1 MEFNLCTSSQ
11 GEFSLCAKD
20 KPTPRPVA
28 PPAPSNPSRGQRP
41 KTFNDG
47 YGSGGANSGGGGLA
61 GWAVSLIVIIV
72 LILAFCIAYYVWKS
86 MRYNRD
92 DKGMS
97 NNIYLDQ
104 NKDRGFDG
112 RSYAGQTAARSTRT
126 KRTRQSRRS
135 YDQDAGAEIVMDNK
149 NDNTTFDDFT
159 INTYGTKQPEEA
171 EEESVLRI
179 TIGRDPT
186 MYIPGQE
193 DKPDPDSSDV
203 LMITDG
209 AASTRQYFEDP
220 PVKAKRDPTM
230 YVDGDGD
237 YSASGYKEASNR
249 KPRRDPTMY
258 DGVPRREPTMYVND
272 EVTEPDNFMTDRS
285 NRSSDPYGMNDIDEA
300 SEYYGGYDDVS
311 QNHHANSSGHDR
323 RDPSFYLSV
332 DNLSDNMSQGEESF
346 RTQEPSVASSRPSR
360 SKKKKKKTRQYQ

>member
-61 GWAVSLIVIIV
+61 GWAVPLIVIIV

-126 KRTRQSRRS
+126 KRTRQSSLARPGSHFVCLRHPMCTHMCVPAEPRRLPATHHLWARRTR
-135 YDQDAGAEIVMDNK
+135 Q
-149 NDNTTFDDFT
+149 
-159 INTYGTKQPEEA
+159 
-171 EEESVLRI
+171 LRLK
-179 TIGRDPT
+179 P
-186 MYIPGQE
+186 PG
-193 DKPDPDSSDV
+193 SDV
-203 LMITDG
+203 VCL
-209 AASTRQYFEDP
+209 
-220 PVKAKRDPTM
+220 
-230 YVDGDGD
+230 
-237 YSASGYKEASNR
+237 
-249 KPRRDPTMY
+249 
-258 DGVPRREPTMYVND
+258 
-272 EVTEPDNFMTDRS
+272 
-285 NRSSDPYGMNDIDEA
+285 
-300 SEYYGGYDDVS
+300 
-311 QNHHANSSGHDR
+311 
-323 RDPSFYLSV
+323 
-332 DNLSDNMSQGEESF
+332 
-346 RTQEPSVASSRPSR
+346 
-360 SKKKKKKTRQYQ
+360 